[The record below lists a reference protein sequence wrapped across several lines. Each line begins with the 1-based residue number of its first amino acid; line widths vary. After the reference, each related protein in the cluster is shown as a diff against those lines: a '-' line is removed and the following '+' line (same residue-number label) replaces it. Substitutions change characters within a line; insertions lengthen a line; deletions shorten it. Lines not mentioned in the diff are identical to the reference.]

1 MLQSLD
7 IVKHIARRVTLL
19 LNITFVLV
27 YANVYSDDTIR
38 LPVRLVASQAYISE
52 YDIRTLLPV
61 QSLFD
66 ILLQRGKVFRGPRF
80 AIYTVGM
87 SVAMAGDML
96 LRSDYPVTRI
106 QGEVL
111 IPLDIALPMITMLL
125 DGYSVSLQGSS
136 IMVKKAAASGKE
148 KPKEIKPLHHV
159 SKDAIGFI
167 VVDAGHGGKDPGAIG
182 KSGIK
187 EKLLTLQI
195 ARQVALELQK
205 RLPGVDVVMTRTTDK
220 FLELGERTEIANRL
234 LKKGVNGI
242 FVSIHCNASVVSKIS
257 GFETYYLSQNPSNEE
272 ARTTAVLE
280 NNVIVFESPEKR
292 KRYSDVDIIEALM
305 LNTQIQ
311 KESFMLAS
319 AIQKGLDRNINEFK
333 SKGVK
338 KADFFVLRGCLM
350 PSALV
355 EVGYITNPKE
365 KGFLTDKNY
374 QKKLARGITE
384 GIMSFIDTYNTTVLK
399 N

>member
-1 MLQSLD
+1 MCKSCD
-7 IVKHIARRVTLL
+7 IVKRLTRCIILP
-19 LNITFVLV
+19 LNIAFILV
-27 YANVYSDDTIR
+27 YADIYSQDSIT
-38 LPVRLVASQAYISE
+38 LPVKVVSGNAYISE

-61 QSLFD
+61 QSSFD
-66 ILLQRGKVFRGPRF
+66 VLLQRGKVMRGPRF

-87 SVAMAGDML
+87 SVALVGDML
-96 LRSDYPVTRI
+96 LRSEYPVTRM

-111 IPLDIALPMITMLL
+111 IPLDIALPMIENLL
-125 DGYSVSLQGSS
+125 EGYGVAMKGSNV
-136 IMVKKAAASGKE
+136 IVNRKAVEPQEKQKEKKAL
-148 KPKEIKPLHHV
+148 PHV

-187 EKLLTLQI
+187 EKILTLQI
-195 ARQVALELQK
+195 AREVALELQK
-205 RLPGVDVVMTRTTDK
+205 KLPGIDVVMTRTTDK

-242 FVSIHCNASVVSKIS
+242 FVSIHCNAAVVSKIS

-305 LNTQIQ
+305 LTTQIQ
-311 KESFMLAS
+311 KESSMLAS
-319 AIQKGLDRNINEFK
+319 AIQKGLDRNIIEFK

-355 EVGYITNPKE
+355 EVGYITNAKE
-365 KGFLTDKNY
+365 KSFLTNKNY

-384 GIMSFIDTYNTTVLK
+384 GIMSFINTYNKTVL
-399 N
+399 NN

>member
-1 MLQSLD
+1 MCKSCD
-7 IVKHIARRVTLL
+7 IVKRITRCVILP
-19 LNITFVLV
+19 LNIAFILF
-27 YANVYSDDTIR
+27 YSNIYSQDSII
-38 LPVRLVASQAYISE
+38 LPVKIVCGNAYISE

-61 QSLFD
+61 QSSFD
-66 ILLQRGKVFRGPRF
+66 VLLQRGRVMRGPRF

-87 SVAMAGDML
+87 SVALVGDML
-96 LRSDYPVTRI
+96 LRSEYPVTRM

-111 IPLDIALPMITMLL
+111 IPLDIALPMIENLL
-125 DGYSVSLQGSS
+125 EGYGVAMKGSNV
-136 IMVKKAAASGKE
+136 IVNRKAVEPQEKQKEKKAL
-148 KPKEIKPLHHV
+148 PHV

-187 EKLLTLQI
+187 EKILTLQI
-195 ARQVALELQK
+195 AREVALELQK
-205 RLPGVDVVMTRTTDK
+205 KLPGIDVVMTRTTDK

-242 FVSIHCNASVVSKIS
+242 FVSIHCNAAVVSKIS

-305 LNTQIQ
+305 LTTQIQ
-311 KESFMLAS
+311 KESSMLAS
-319 AIQKGLDRNINEFK
+319 AIQKGLDRNIIEFK

-355 EVGYITNPKE
+355 EVGYITNAKE
-365 KGFLTDKNY
+365 KSFLTNKNY

-384 GIMSFIDTYNTTVLK
+384 GIMSFINTYNKTVL
-399 N
+399 NN

>member
-1 MLQSLD
+1 MLTSRD
-7 IVKHIARRVTLL
+7 IVICITRCVVLL
-19 LNITFVLV
+19 LTIACVLV
-27 YANVYSDDTIR
+27 YSNIYSQDHIT
-38 LPVRLVASQAYISE
+38 LPVKLISSKTYISE

-61 QSLFD
+61 QSSFD
-66 ILLQRGKVFRGPRF
+66 IILQRGKVMRGPRF

-87 SVAMAGDML
+87 SVALAGDML
-96 LRSDYPVTRI
+96 LRSDYPVTRL

-111 IPLDIALPMITMLL
+111 IPLDIALPMIESLL
-125 DGYSVSLQGSS
+125 DGYIVTLKGDS
-136 IMVKKAAASGKE
+136 IIVKEEEATVHKE
-148 KPKEIKPLHHV
+148 QKKTTPLPRI

-187 EKLLTLQI
+187 EKVITLQI
-195 ARQVALELQK
+195 AHLLALELQK
-205 RLPGVDVVMTRTTDK
+205 KFPGIDVVMTRTTDK
-220 FLELGERTEIANRL
+220 FLELGERTAIANRL

-242 FVSIHCNASVVSKIS
+242 FVSIHCNAAVVSKIS

-280 NNVIVFESPEKR
+280 NNVIIFEEPEKR

-305 LNTQIQ
+305 LTTQIQ
-311 KESFMLAS
+311 KESSMLAH
-319 AIQKGLDRNINEFK
+319 AIQKGLDKNISEFK

-355 EVGYITNPKE
+355 EVGYITNAKE
-365 KGFLTDKNY
+365 KTFLTDKNY
-374 QKKLARGITE
+374 QKKLARGIAE
-384 GIMSFIDTYNTTVLK
+384 GIMSFIDAYNKTVLH

>member
-1 MLQSLD
+1 MLTSRD
-7 IVKHIARRVTLL
+7 IVICITRCVVLL
-19 LNITFVLV
+19 LTIACVLV
-27 YANVYSDDTIR
+27 YSNIYSQDHIT
-38 LPVRLVASQAYISE
+38 LPVKLISSKTYISE

-61 QSLFD
+61 QSSFD
-66 ILLQRGKVFRGPRF
+66 IILQRGKVMRGPRF

-96 LRSDYPVTRI
+96 LRSDYPVTRL

-111 IPLDIALPMITMLL
+111 IPLDIALPMIESLL
-125 DGYSVSLQGSS
+125 DGYIVTLKGDS
-136 IMVKKAAASGKE
+136 IIVKEEEATVHKE
-148 KPKEIKPLHHV
+148 QKETTPLPRI

-187 EKLLTLQI
+187 EKVITLQI
-195 ARQVALELQK
+195 AHLLALELQK
-205 RLPGVDVVMTRTTDK
+205 KFPGIDVVMTRTTDK
-220 FLELGERTEIANRL
+220 FLELGERTAIANRL

-242 FVSIHCNASVVSKIS
+242 FVSIHCNAAVVSKIS

-280 NNVIVFESPEKR
+280 NNVIIFEEPEKR

-305 LNTQIQ
+305 LTTQIQ
-311 KESFMLAS
+311 KESSMLAH
-319 AIQKGLDRNINEFK
+319 AIQKGLDKNISEFK

-355 EVGYITNPKE
+355 EVGYITNAKE
-365 KGFLTDKNY
+365 KTFLTDKNY
-374 QKKLARGITE
+374 QKKLARGIAE
-384 GIMSFIDTYNTTVLK
+384 GIMSFIDAYNKTVLH

>member
-66 ILLQRGKVFRGPRF
+66 ILLQRGKVVCGPRF

-319 AIQKGLDRNINEFK
+319 AIQKGLDKNINEFK

-384 GIMSFIDTYNTTVLK
+384 GIMSFIDTYNTTVL
-399 N
+399 NN